1 MLQGALGY
9 GAALTIRRLP
19 VVLDPIPTTTTAL
32 ELTQTALLEPT
43 ADGRTIG

>member
-9 GAALTIRRLP
+9 GAGLAIRRLP
-19 VVLDPIPTTTTAL
+19 VVLDRSPATTMAL

-43 ADGRTIG
+43 ADGPTIE